1 MHSKTFQKPS
11 AGACPTCVVQS
22 AGALQSAGRPMAN
35 HIAAIH
41 TLKSK
46 LRLSD
51 DDYRALLCNITG
63 KRSSKALSAA
73 EQARVRNHMQALGE
87 RMGVLVA
94 QRQRPMPA
102 ETFAKAKAAA
112 SPRERKVWA
121 LWHQLHRDG
130 VVRDA
135 SARSLRG
142 FVERQTG
149 GVSDLRFCNAVQLD
163 AVIEA
168 LKSWKER
175 GGSHAGYV

>member
-1 MHSKTFQKPS
+1 MMARRTQRS
-11 AGACPTCVVQS
+11 ATAERTD
-22 AGALQSAGRPMAN
+22 

-46 LRLSD
+46 LQMGD
-51 DDYRALLCNITG
+51 DDYRALLLQLTG
-63 KRSSKALSAA
+63 QRSSKDCTQAQRRAVREHMSRLA
-73 EQARVRNHMQALGE
+73 EKLLLAPT
-87 RMGVLVA
+87 
-94 QRQRPMPA
+94 RQRPRSEA
-102 ETFAKAKAAA
+102 AFAAARAAA

-175 GGSHAGYV
+175 GGNHAGYV

>member
-1 MHSKTFQKPS
+1 MQIRFNTHIDRIRFMVLGIEQT
-11 AGACPTCVVQS
+11 GAHLLKHIGTPTEQT
-22 AGALQSAGRPMAN
+22 N
-35 HIAAIH
+35 
-41 TLKSK
+41 
-46 LRLSD
+46 
-51 DDYRALLCNITG
+51 YRALLCNITG

-73 EQARVRNHMQALGE
+73 ELLRVRNHMQALGE
-87 RMGVLVA
+87 HMGVLVA
-94 QRQRPMPA
+94 QRQRPLPA

-168 LKSWKER
+168 LKDWQRR
-175 GGSHAGYV
+175 GASGVHA

>member
-1 MHSKTFQKPS
+1 
-11 AGACPTCVVQS
+11 
-22 AGALQSAGRPMAN
+22 MAN

-46 LRLSD
+46 LGLSD

-73 EQARVRNHMQALGE
+73 ELLRVRNHMQALGE
-87 RMGVLVA
+87 HMSRLA
-94 QRQRPMPA
+94 EKLLLTPTRQRPRSEA
-102 ETFAKAKAAA
+102 AFAAARAAA

-149 GVSDLRFCNAVQLD
+149 GVSDLRSCNAVQLD

-168 LKSWKER
+168 LKDWQRR
-175 GGSHAGYV
+175 GASGVHA